1 MPPTRTESKRAG
13 LRNDPKKRQRPEEL
27 VQENQNDT
35 AKRVHTTEAE
45 GGLRAT
51 VTKRQKKAEVSRPQ
65 AAIRRSTRKT
75 KSTKTDQSYHAK
87 TDGKQTNLPSPQANN
102 ISVVEVAEVVKR
114 LNAEIAE
121 VSSLMTDSLSYRRLP
136 GSGSTFGVALNELH
150 DYLGAQLCN
159 ELQRR
164 SNMDP
169 DPLITR
175 ITLQTGLVN
184 TCSRIIVISDWDHPL
199 WGNKDYIFSR
209 IVSNMER
216 VDQVVPDTWREQTR
230 TNTTVSLHEN
240 QKVNEKYLT
249 EVLLKLITAVGGSLQ
264 SEVTLPS
271 QYNAKLEGIARQ
283 AIELQKIFSKDVSS
297 TGLVTYTIPC
307 DTEFDPSQM
316 EDVKWDDSA
325 IATAPLGRVI
335 CTVELGLRCR
345 KRLDSGSEVGVA
357 IKPKVVLAAAL
368 EACSTVL
375 EKKIKQL
382 EVKMAELYQRL
393 QKNAEKLSSMEV
405 EANRRNVDH
414 ARNIVRLEAR
424 IVELDQLLQKR
435 GIEGIANEQVHV
447 LSEAQGVER
456 RQAATG
462 LRDISVEGEQTHEP
476 SAFGGKADSISVA
489 EVAELVKILN
499 AQIEQ
504 VSIFVADSL
513 SYEETPSSCEEVRI
527 ALDELYDHVGQ
538 WLYSNLRSR
547 SERKMEPDPLITQ
560 ITIQTGLVNV
570 CCGIINGS
578 PPLINGSTLSR
589 MNRDVAGASQDATDA
604 LRALGHSHTALS
616 QSERKEA
623 VQKYLM
629 ELLLKLITAAGGS
642 LETLQSQYNEK
653 VEDITK
659 KAIELHRTVSQ
670 DVRSVELI
678 AYTIPCDT
686 GFDPSQMEDTEGGG
700 DMTTASIPGGNV
712 VCTLEMGLRCRKK
725 AQAKQ
730 SGFFGG
736 ERDSVSMKAKV
747 VLDATLETEIPK

>member
-1 MPPTRTESKRAG
+1 M
-13 LRNDPKKRQRPEEL
+13 
-27 VQENQNDT
+27 QENKNET
-35 AKRVHTTEAE
+35 AKRVRTSEAE

-65 AAIRRSTRKT
+65 APSRWSTRKT
-75 KSTKTDQSYHAK
+75 KLTKTDQPYHAK
-87 TDGKQTNLPSPQANN
+87 TDGKQTNLSSPQANN
-102 ISVVEVAEVVKR
+102 ISVVEVALAVKR

-121 VSSLMTDSLSYRRLP
+121 MSSLITDSLSYRRLP
-136 GSGSTFGVALNELH
+136 GSGSKFGVALNELH

-169 DPLITR
+169 NPLITQ
-175 ITLQTGLVN
+175 ITLQTGLVS
-184 TCSRIIVISDWDHPL
+184 TCSRIIVVSDWDHPS
-199 WGNKDYIFSR
+199 WGDKDYIFSR

-216 VDQVVPDTWREQTR
+216 ADQVVADTWREQTHN
-230 TNTTVSLHEN
+230 NTTVSLHEN
-240 QKVNEKYLT
+240 QEVNEKYLT
-249 EVLLKLITAVGGSLQ
+249 EVLLKLITVVGGSPQ

-271 QYNAKLEGIARQ
+271 HHNAKLESIVRQ
-283 AIELQKIFSKDVSS
+283 AIELQKIFSKDVTS

-316 EDVKWDDSA
+316 EDMKWDNSA

-357 IKPKVVLAAAL
+357 VKPKVVLAATLEARPTAL
-368 EACSTVL
+368 E
-375 EKKIKQL
+375 KL
-382 EVKMAELYQRL
+382 EVKTAELYQLL
-393 QKNAEKLSSMEV
+393 QKNTEKLSSMEV

-414 ARNIVRLEAR
+414 ARDIGRLEAR
-424 IVELDQLLQKR
+424 IVELLQKR
-435 GIEGIANEQVHV
+435 GIEGTANEQVHV
-447 LSEAQGVER
+447 LSATSQAQGVER

-462 LRDISVEGEQTHEP
+462 LRDISVKGEQTHEP

-489 EVAELVKILN
+489 EVAELVRILN

-504 VSIFVADSL
+504 VSILVADSFC
-513 SYEETPSSCEEVRI
+513 YEATPSLGEEVRI

-547 SERKMEPDPLITQ
+547 SERTMEPDPLITQ

-578 PPLINGSTLSR
+578 PLLINGSTLSR
-589 MNRDVAGASQDATDA
+589 MNNDVVGTSQD
-604 LRALGHSHTALS
+604 SHIALS

-629 ELLLKLITAAGGS
+629 ELLLKSITAAGGS

-659 KAIELHRTVSQ
+659 KAIELHRTVSE
-670 DVRSVELI
+670 DVRSIELI
-678 AYTIPCDT
+678 TYTIPCDT
-686 GFDPSQMEDTEGGG
+686 SYDPSQMEDTEGGG
-700 DMTTASIPGGNV
+700 DMTTASIPGGKV

-736 ERDSVSMKAKV
+736 ARDSVSMKAKV